1 MPTRDTAPLGAPC
14 WIDLAS
20 SDIDK
25 SCDFYAA
32 LLGWTHESA
41 GEDYGG
47 YVRFAKDGQPV
58 AGGMQN
64 DPSFGMSDGWS
75 IYLAVADAEATTAA
89 ATAAGGSVIVPPMPI
104 PELGSM
110 GLLADP
116 TGASIGIWQ
125 AAPFQGFGVLAE
137 PGAPSWFELHTR
149 GYDAAL
155 DFYRTVF
162 GWDVH
167 VAADEPGFRYSTLDE
182 GEDGKAGV
190 MDASGFLAE
199 GAPSQWFVY
208 FAVEDADKTIA
219 QAEDLGA
226 SVVVPAEDTPYG
238 RLATLADPT
247 GAVFRLQSGG

>member
-14 WIDLAS
+14 WIDMAS

-32 LLGWTHESA
+32 LFGWTYESA

-47 YVRFAKDGQPV
+47 YIRFAKDGHPV
-58 AGGMQN
+58 AGGMPS
-64 DPSFGMSDGWS
+64 DPSFGMEDGWS

-89 ATAAGGSVIVPPMPI
+89 ATAAGGGVIVPPMPI

-110 GLLADP
+110 GLLSDP
-116 TGASIGIWQ
+116 TGAAIGIWQ
-125 AAPFQGFGVLAE
+125 PAPFQGIGVLAE

-155 DFYRTVF
+155 AFYRTVF
-162 GWDVH
+162 SWDVH
-167 VAADEPGFRYSTLDE
+167 VAADEPGFRYSTA
-182 GEDGKAGV
+182 GEEADATAGV
-190 MDASGFLAE
+190 MDASGFLPE

-208 FAVEDADKTIA
+208 FAVDDADKAIA
-219 QAEDLGA
+219 QAQELGA
-226 SVVVPAEDTPYG
+226 TVLMPAEDTPYG

-247 GAVFRLQSGG
+247 GAVFRLQAVG